1 VANDRIGTDVL
12 ERVLSSALARYPD
25 APVAAL
31 GPDGWFVDPPAS
43 FPTGTR
49 TVLVGETALD
59 LVVVEDRAAV
69 VSAWARA
76 RATGASQVMV
86 HTLAEPDETTLLQF
100 TDARER
106 HGVFILIMVVG
117 GVVSAEL
124 GGVHAGPLK
133 PRYCQMRR
141 SELAFVLEADE
152 ASERMFGWPADS
164 MVGRRSIEL
173 VHPED
178 HERAIDNWLEMLGGV
193 GRAARWRGRYLNADG
208 SWTWVEIT
216 NHNRLQDPEFGDVLT
231 EMVNIDDEMLM
242 HEALRAREELIRGLT
257 AALPVGVL
265 QVDRERTVV
274 FTNPRL
280 HEILGA
286 AAIITFDHVRALVS
300 EADAGQLTAGFAAV
314 LDIGAERD
322 LEVRLRPVKG
332 EHSRVCQLNLRPL
345 RAATGEVTGAIACVT
360 DVTDSVLLRE
370 ELQLLATYDDL
381 TGVHNRASTL
391 RQLAHLLGAD
401 IDVGIVYID
410 LDEFKPVNDH
420 YGHRAGDEMLK
431 AVARRLRSCVR
442 RSDVVGRIGGD
453 EFVVLHPGVVDL
465 DELGVL
471 ADRLRGALEAD
482 VVVTDQAVVAM
493 RASLGVKLA
502 RGHDDA
508 DHVLAQA
515 DAAMYAAKRARRDA
529 VV

>member
-1 VANDRIGTDVL
+1 
-12 ERVLSSALARYPD
+12 
-25 APVAAL
+25 
-31 GPDGWFVDPPAS
+31 
-43 FPTGTR
+43 
-49 TVLVGETALD
+49 
-59 LVVVEDRAAV
+59 
-69 VSAWARA
+69 
-76 RATGASQVMV
+76 
-86 HTLAEPDETTLLQF
+86 
-100 TDARER
+100 
-106 HGVFILIMVVG
+106 
-117 GVVSAEL
+117 
-124 GGVHAGPLK
+124 
-133 PRYCQMRR
+133 
-141 SELAFVLEADE
+141 
-152 ASERMFGWPADS
+152 
-164 MVGRRSIEL
+164 
-173 VHPED
+173 
-178 HERAIDNWLEMLGGV
+178 
-193 GRAARWRGRYLNADG
+193 
-208 SWTWVEIT
+208 
-216 NHNRLQDPEFGDVLT
+216 
-231 EMVNIDDEMLM
+231 
-242 HEALRAREELIRGLT
+242 
-257 AALPVGVL
+257 
-265 QVDRERTVV
+265 
-274 FTNPRL
+274 
-280 HEILGA
+280 
-286 AAIITFDHVRALVS
+286 
-300 EADAGQLTAGFAAV
+300 
-314 LDIGAERD
+314 
-322 LEVRLRPVKG
+322 VKG
-332 EHSRVCQLNLRPL
+332 ERSRVCQLNLRPL

-360 DVTDSVLLRE
+360 DVTDSVMLRE